1 MLEQKIDLNQARPA
15 RTAPVDAAAASQG
28 LARFVAAWQ
37 ATRQRL
43 RVAAPA
49 APAANSV
56 TVSPGGA
63 SFATIGA
70 ALASITDASQQKQYL
85 VSVGPGT
92 YAEVVTCRPW
102 VFLQGAGTDQTVVTA
117 PAGDYAGKGTV
128 HGASNSAVQNMTIQS
143 VGSGWGCWAV
153 AVNVQSASNFSI
165 ENCALLAVDQVGG
178 ANMVALAVDYGG
190 GASGSQVYVA
200 YTSVLS
206 NCVANQSQPLAL
218 LAFAS
223 SFVQATESK
232 LVAQGGNSGWGGASN
247 GGSNLTVD
255 DCYVEG
261 AGFSLN
267 IPDYSS
273 TCVANSCEL
282 VGRSRTAWW
291 STARVSAGQ
300 PAAHRSRARPRAGGG
315 RRAPG

>member
-1 MLEQKIDLNQARPA
+1 MPEQRIDLTQVRPL
-15 RTAPVDAAAASQG
+15 RTTRVDAVAAAEG
-28 LARFVAAWQ
+28 LARFVAG
-37 ATRQRL
+37 L
-43 RVAAPA
+43 RARREQLRGPAAAAPA
-49 APAANSV
+49 SNTV

-70 ALASITDASQQKQYL
+70 ALASITDASQGKQYL

-92 YAEVVTCRPW
+92 YAEVVACKPW
-102 VFLQGAGTDQTVVTA
+102 VFIQGAGPDQTTVTA
-117 PAGDYAGKGTV
+117 PAGDYADKGTV

-153 AVNVQSASNFSI
+153 AVDVQNSANFSI
-165 ENCALLAVDQVGG
+165 ENCALLSIDQVGG
-178 ANMVALAVDYGG
+178 ANMIALAVDYSAA
-190 GASGSQVYVA
+190 ASGSQVYLA
-200 YTSVLS
+200 YTSVLA

-232 LVAQGGNSGWGGASN
+232 LVAQGGSSGWGGASN

-255 DCYVEG
+255 DGYVEG

-273 TCVANSCEL
+273 TCVANSCQL
-282 VGRSRTAWW
+282 VGP
-291 STARVSAGQ
+291 VQNGVVVN
-300 PAAHRSRARPRAGGG
+300 P
-315 RRAPG
+315 